1 MVFKKK
7 THVGSKKGKKKM
19 GIERRHIVSAFL
31 YYLFSSMW
39 KTAWNVSIT
48 LQFQIKK
55 KHTQAT
61 VSY

>member
-1 MVFKKK
+1 MYLRKK
-7 THVGSKKGKKKM
+7 HMLAQKKVKKKM